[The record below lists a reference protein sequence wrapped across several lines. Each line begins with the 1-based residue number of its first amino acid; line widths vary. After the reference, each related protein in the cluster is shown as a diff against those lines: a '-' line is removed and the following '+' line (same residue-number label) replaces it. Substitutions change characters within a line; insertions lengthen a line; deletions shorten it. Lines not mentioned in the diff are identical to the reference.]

1 MSVSLLILTIILYIL
16 GLVAAV
22 ILAFA
27 MKNRPAD
34 SIRFPVIAHFIFL
47 LIYAMMAI
55 SGVAPFRSYIVLAAF
70 VIALAVSG
78 WSLRSQGLH
87 FILRIYFGL
96 YLLSVPLFIIS
107 PSRLF
112 FIITGN
118 YDLYKPEKEFRLESN
133 YYLVE
138 QQSLFQG
145 SADTIHYKLI
155 RKYGL
160 FHKTLG
166 RDLVLPGNLKDAK
179 LIHPLPDSTVIR
191 AYLMENDSIDIGI
204 RKADSGNEITKK
216 IQR

>member
-1 MSVSLLILTIILYIL
+1 
-16 GLVAAV
+16 
-22 ILAFA
+22 
-27 MKNRPAD
+27 
-34 SIRFPVIAHFIFL
+34 
-47 LIYAMMAI
+47 
-55 SGVAPFRSYIVLAAF
+55 VLAAF
-70 VIALAVSG
+70 VIALAISG
-78 WSLRSQGLH
+78 WAMRSPWFP
-87 FILRIYFGL
+87 FILRFYFGL
-96 YLLSVPLFIIS
+96 YLLSVLLFIIS

-138 QQSLFQG
+138 QKSLFLE
-145 SADTIHYKLI
+145 AVDTIHYKLI

-166 RDLVLPGNLKDAK
+166 RDLVFPGNLKGAK
-179 LIHPLPDSTVIR
+179 LVHPRPDSTVIR

-204 RKADSGNEITKK
+204 RKADSGNKITKK